1 MSFGKMNDFAS
12 IIKRTISKD
21 SEGFKEESEEVLASV
36 RCYHEQRHSSYRWAN
51 LAAFSQATDR
61 FVIRKNP
68 RYDVKIGYFIDCDNI
83 RYKILSVENV
93 KNRGMYLDIYAERT
107 VSVLG

>member
-21 SEGFKEESEEVLASV
+21 SEGFKAESEEVLAGV

-61 FVIRKNP
+61 FVMRKSP
-68 RYDVKIGYFIDCDNI
+68 HFYVEVGFFIDCNNV

-93 KNRGMYLDIYAERT
+93 KERNMYIDIYAERA
-107 VSVLG
+107 VPVLG

>member
-1 MSFGKMNDFAS
+1 MNGFAK
-12 IIKRTISKD
+12 IIKRTISTD
-21 SEGFKEESEEVLASV
+21 SEGFKTETDEVLAAV

-68 RYDVKIGYFIDCDNI
+68 HYEVKIGFFIDCDNV

-93 KNRGMYLDIYAERT
+93 KSRNMYLDIYAERA
-107 VSVLG
+107 VPVLG